1 MRHRYSILFFPL
13 HVIID
18 FLSLNAAFVG
28 AFWIKFRTVEGVSE
42 PPYASLWW
50 LFNLIWL
57 LQILVIKPYVFPRQL
72 FKADH
77 LVKKLLILM
86 VIHIAVISVF
96 WVGVKAYYY
105 SREHLLITYI
115 LFTSLGVASRIGGLI
130 FLREYRARG
139 YNNRRYIIVGYGK
152 LAAAIHS
159 FYETHPE
166 MGFRFLGY
174 FDQPASDNEGVL
186 KGSYKELP
194 GYIEREGVDCVY
206 CCMPYIDNSQLKT
219 IVDNAETFDYQV
231 KLLVDFRGFL
241 ARGASVE
248 YHDFLPVLNL
258 SSHMLADFQVN
269 MLKRSF
275 DILFS
280 AAALGLGMPIFLILA
295 LITRMTSSGPI
306 FYLQER
312 IGQEGK
318 PFKIYKFRSM
328 YVDAEKSGP
337 VLSGGL
343 ADNRITPWGRFMR
356 QTRLDEIPQ
365 FYNVLIGD
373 MSVVGPR
380 PERQFFI
387 NQIIEIAP
395 EYKSLLKVKPGIT
408 SIGQIKYGYAA
419 NVEEMVQRLRYDLLY
434 PKHRSFFF
442 DMWIIAQTLRVMA
455 QGRGK

>member
-13 HVIID
+13 HVIVD

-28 AFWIKFRTVEGVSE
+28 AYWLKFRVLDGVSE

-57 LQILVIKPYVFPRQL
+57 AEILILKPYVFPRQL

-77 LVKKLLILM
+77 LIKKLLILM
-86 VIHIAVISVF
+86 VIHIAVISVY
-96 WVGVKAYYY
+96 WVAIKAYYY
-105 SREHLLITYI
+105 SREHLLITYV
-115 LFTSLGVASRIGGLI
+115 LFTSLGIAFRIGGLI
-130 FLREYRARG
+130 FLKEYRARG

-152 LAAAIHS
+152 LAASIYS

-166 MGFRFLGY
+166 MGFRFYGY
-174 FDQPASDNEGVL
+174 FDQPTPDNQAVL
-186 KGSYKELP
+186 KGAYGDLST
-194 GYIEREGVDCVY
+194 YIQREGIDCVY
-206 CCMPYIDNSQLKT
+206 CCMPYINNDQLKT
-219 IVDNAETFDYQV
+219 LVDNAEASDYQV

-241 ARGASVE
+241 ARGTSVE
-248 YHDFLPVLNL
+248 YHDFLPVLNV
-258 SSHMLADFQVN
+258 SSHMLADFRVN
-269 MLKRSF
+269 LLKRSF

-280 AAALGLGMPIFLILA
+280 VAALGLGMPLFLILA
-295 LITRMTSSGPI
+295 LVTRITSVGPI
-306 FYLQER
+306 FYAQER

-328 YVDAEKSGP
+328 YVNAEKSGP

-343 ADNRITPWGRFMR
+343 LDDRITPWGRFMR
-356 QTRLDEIPQ
+356 KTRLDEIPQ

-387 NQIIEIAP
+387 DQIVEIAP
-395 EYKSLLKVKPGIT
+395 EYRSLLKVKPGIT
-408 SIGQIKYGYAA
+408 SIGQIKFGYAA
-419 NVEEMVQRLRYDLLY
+419 NIDEMVQRLRYDLLY
-434 PKHRSFFF
+434 PERRSFMF

>member
-13 HVIID
+13 HVFAD
-18 FLSLNAAFVG
+18 FLSLNAAFAG
-28 AFWIKFRTVEGVSE
+28 AYWIKFQTLEPVLE

-50 LFNLIWL
+50 LFNLVWL
-57 LQILVIKPYVFPRQL
+57 VEILVIKPYIFPRQL

-77 LVKKLLILM
+77 LLKKLLLLM
-86 VIHIAVISVF
+86 VLHIAIISVY
-96 WVGVKAYYY
+96 WVAIKGYYY
-105 SREHLLITYI
+105 SREHLLITYV
-115 LFTSLGVASRIGGLI
+115 LFASMGAAFRIGGLV

-139 YNNRRYIIVGYGK
+139 YNNRRYVIVGYGK
-152 LAAAIHS
+152 LAATIHS

-166 MGFRFLGY
+166 MGFRFYGY
-174 FDQPASDNEGVL
+174 FDQPAPDNEGMLRGDYDDLQTYV
-186 KGSYKELP
+186 K
-194 GYIEREGVDCVY
+194 REGIDCVY
-206 CCMPYIDNSQLKT
+206 CCMPYIDNRRLKD
-219 IVDNAETFDYQV
+219 IVDRAEDVDYQV

-241 ARGASVE
+241 SRGASVE

-258 SSHMLADFQVN
+258 SSQMLADFRVN
-269 MLKRSF
+269 TLKRGF

-280 AAALGLGMPIFLILA
+280 LGVIIAGSPFFLILA
-295 LITRMTSSGPI
+295 LITKLTSRGPI
-306 FYLQER
+306 FYAQER
-312 IGQEGK
+312 IGREGK
-318 PFKIYKFRSM
+318 PFSIYKFRSM
-328 YVDAEKSGP
+328 YVDAEKTGP

-343 ADNRITPWGRFMR
+343 LDSRITPWGRFMR

-365 FYNVLIGD
+365 FFNVLKGD

-387 NQIIEIAP
+387 DQIVEIAP
-395 EYKSLLKVKPGIT
+395 EYRSLLRVKPGIT

-419 NVEEMVQRLRYDLLY
+419 SIDEMVQRLRYDLLY
-434 PKHRSFFF
+434 PKRRSFFF

>member
-13 HVIID
+13 HVIVD
-18 FLSLNAAFVG
+18 FISLNTAFVG
-28 AFWIKFRTVEGVSE
+28 AFWLKFQEIDGVARA
-42 PPYASLWW
+42 PYASFWL
-50 LFNLIWL
+50 LFNVVWLIEIL
-57 LQILVIKPYVFPRQL
+57 LFRPYTFPRQL

-77 LVKKLLILM
+77 LLKKMLVLTA
-86 VIHIAVISVF
+86 IHIAVISMY
-96 WVGVKAYYY
+96 WVAIRGYYY
-105 SREHLLITYI
+105 SREHMLISYT
-115 LFTSLGVASRIGGLI
+115 LFLGLGAIFRLGGLV
-130 FLREYRARG
+130 FLREYRSRG
-139 YNNRRYIIVGYGK
+139 YNNRRYVIAGYGK
-152 LAAAIHS
+152 LAASISS
-159 FYETHPE
+159 FYEAHPE
-166 MGFRFLGY
+166 MGFRFRGY
-174 FDQPASDNEGVL
+174 FDEPTTENKGEL
-186 KGSYKELP
+186 TGSYADLSDYIQKES
-194 GYIEREGVDCVY
+194 IDCVY
-206 CCMPYIDNSQLKT
+206 CCLTYMSNEQLKA
-219 IVDNAETFDYQV
+219 IVDHAEVGNYQV

-258 SSHMLADFQVN
+258 SPDLLAELRISV
-269 MLKRSF
+269 LKRSF

-280 AAALGLGMPIFLILA
+280 LTALGLGMPVFLLLA
-295 LITRMTSSGPI
+295 AITRLTSKGPT
-306 FYLQER
+306 FYAQER
-312 IGQEGK
+312 IGKGGR

-328 YVDAEKSGP
+328 YVNAEKSGP

-343 ADNRITPWGRFMR
+343 LDNRITPWGRFMR

-387 NQIIEIAP
+387 DQIVQIAP
-395 EYKSLLKVKPGIT
+395 EYRSLLEVKPGIT

-419 NVEEMVQRLRYDLLY
+419 SVEEMVQRLRYDLLY
-434 PKHRSFFF
+434 PKRRSFVF

>member
-13 HVIID
+13 HVIVD
-18 FLSLNAAFVG
+18 SLSLNVAFVG
-28 AFWIKFRTVEGVSE
+28 AYLLKFQTIEGVST
-42 PPYASLWW
+42 PPYTSLWL

-57 LQILVIKPYVFPRQL
+57 IEVLILKPYVFPRQL
-72 FKADH
+72 FKAGH
-77 LVKKLLILM
+77 LLKKMLLLTA
-86 VIHIAVISVF
+86 IHIAVISMY
-96 WVGVKAYYY
+96 WVAIRGYYY
-105 SREHLLITYI
+105 SREHLVITYA
-115 LFTSLGVASRIGGLI
+115 LFLSLGAALRIAGLV

-139 YNNRRYIIVGYGK
+139 YNTRRYVIVGYGK
-152 LAAAIHS
+152 LAASIHS

-166 MGFRFLGY
+166 MGFRFHGY
-174 FDQPASDNEGVL
+174 FDQPTPENVGLIKGTYNEL
-186 KGSYKELP
+186 LSYVEKE
-194 GYIEREGVDCVY
+194 GIDCIY
-206 CCMPYIDNSQLKT
+206 CCLTYMDNDRLKV
-219 IVDNAETFDYQV
+219 IADHAEAGNYQV
-231 KLLVDFRGFL
+231 KILVDFRGFL

-258 SSHMLADFQVN
+258 SSQVLSDFQVN
-269 MLKRSF
+269 IFKRSF

-280 AAALGLGMPIFLILA
+280 VAALGLGMPIFFLLA
-295 LITRMTSSGPI
+295 AITKLTSTGPT
-306 FYLQER
+306 FYAQER
-312 IGQEGK
+312 IGQGGK

-328 YVDAEKSGP
+328 YTNAEQSGP

-343 ADNRITPWGRFMR
+343 LDNRITPWGRFMR

-365 FYNVLIGD
+365 FYNVLKGD

-387 NQIIEIAP
+387 DQIIEIAP
-395 EYKSLLKVKPGIT
+395 EYRSLLEVKPGIT

-419 NVEEMVQRLRYDLLY
+419 SVEEMVQRLRYDLIY
-434 PKHRSFFF
+434 PKRRSFFF